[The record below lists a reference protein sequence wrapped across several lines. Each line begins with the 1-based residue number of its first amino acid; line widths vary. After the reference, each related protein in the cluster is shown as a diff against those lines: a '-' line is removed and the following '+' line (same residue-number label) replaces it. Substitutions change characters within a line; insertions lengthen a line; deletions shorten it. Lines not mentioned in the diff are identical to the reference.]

1 MTSGQEAALRRDVTR
16 AETQQKKKRE
26 ERVSRASASNDEIT

>member
-1 MTSGQEAALRRDVTR
+1 MTSGQEAALRRVTR